1 MHFLSPKVK
10 GKWVLKGSAPEPCP
24 VPGSQQL
31 PWKDSVLPSIAGAL
45 PLVLNILKVDLVRP
59 CPTYG

>member
-1 MHFLSPKVK
+1 MHFLSPEVK

-45 PLVLNILKVDLVRP
+45 PLVLNILKVDLV
-59 CPTYG
+59 